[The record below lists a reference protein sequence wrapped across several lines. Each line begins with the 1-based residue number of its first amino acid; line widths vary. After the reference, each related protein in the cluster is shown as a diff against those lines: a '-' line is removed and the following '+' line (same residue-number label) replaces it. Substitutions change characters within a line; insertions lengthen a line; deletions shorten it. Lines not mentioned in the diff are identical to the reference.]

1 VINNLKVNN
10 FFPPFAA
17 LILWGFW
24 AFLPKMAMK
33 DNSMQ
38 PHSVIFFEALGG
50 TFVTIPMMLS
60 LQGKLK
66 RDKRGVSIIACGS
79 SLSIIAILCYY
90 TALRLGPV
98 ATVSTITA
106 MYPIVGIALARI
118 FLKEKMNRLQFL
130 AAAMAMAS
138 IYLLAG

>member
-1 VINNLKVNN
+1 VINKLKVNN

-24 AFLPKMAMK
+24 AFLPKMAMQ
-33 DNSMQ
+33 NHTME

-50 TFVTIPMMLS
+50 TFVTGPMMLS
-60 LQGKLK
+60 IQGKLK
-66 RDKRGVSIIACGS
+66 RDKKGISIIACS
-79 SLSIIAILCYY
+79 SSFSIIAILCYY

-98 ATVSTITA
+98 ATVSTVTA
-106 MYPIVGIALARI
+106 MYPVVGIALARI

-130 AAAMAMAS
+130 AAAMAMLS

>member
-1 VINNLKVNN
+1 MISKLKVNN

-24 AFLPKMAMK
+24 AFLPKLAMQ
-33 DNSMQ
+33 NQSMQ

-50 TFVTIPMMLS
+50 TFVTMPMMFS

-66 RDKRGVSIIACGS
+66 RDKKGISIIICGS
-79 SLSIIAILCYY
+79 GLSIIAILCYY

-98 ATVSTITA
+98 ATVSTVTA

-118 FLKEKMNRLQFL
+118 FLKEKMNKLQF
-130 AAAMAMAS
+130 AAAALAMLS